1 MLFDFEEKKKKP
13 FLALKKTEFF
23 LVQKIKKSYFFK
35 GVNPC
40 FWTKNAKFFLHLD
53 LVKIRLEIT
62 PRNNCVEEKNLF

>member
-1 MLFDFEEKKKKP
+1 MLFDFEEKKKP
-13 FLALKKTEFF
+13 FLALKNRIF
-23 LVQKIKKSYFFK
+23 LSPKKSHFFK

-40 FWTKNAKFFLHLD
+40 FWTKNAQFFLHLD

>member
-1 MLFDFEEKKKKP
+1 MLFGFEEKKKT
-13 FLALKKTEFF
+13 FFGLKKPNFF
-23 LVQKIKKSYFFK
+23 KSKKSHFFK